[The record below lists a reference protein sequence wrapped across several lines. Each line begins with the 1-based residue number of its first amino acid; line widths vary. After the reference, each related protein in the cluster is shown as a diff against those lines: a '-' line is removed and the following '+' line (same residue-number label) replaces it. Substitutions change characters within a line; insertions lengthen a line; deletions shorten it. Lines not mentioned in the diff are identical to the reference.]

1 MKVLTETI
9 GRPKVLKEW
18 DSRMVLKTNSKF
30 EQFCTTQFGLL
41 PKYNKRID
49 LFCHLIWMGG
59 PSVEKQNGINHFG
72 KERELFW
79 TKGKLENQKE
89 KEKEISSS
97 LEHSYNAY
105 QLQKLSY

>member
-1 MKVLTETI
+1 
-9 GRPKVLKEW
+9 
-18 DSRMVLKTNSKF
+18 
-30 EQFCTTQFGLL
+30 
-41 PKYNKRID
+41 
-49 LFCHLIWMGG
+49 MGG

-79 TKGKLENQKE
+79 TKRKLENQKE